1 MLTVGCVRYLLRN
14 RLRRR
19 RRRPRLLLL
28 ALPGLDL
35 LDELGGV
42 LREVDLHSTPGGTVA
57 HSAATGYEEKSEPPD
72 L

>member
-42 LREVDLHSTPGGTVA
+42 LREVDLHGTSWGHGRSQRSYRVRR
-57 HSAATGYEEKSEPPD
+57 EI
-72 L
+72 